1 MRLTTCEQLWE
12 SGERETMPQDTAEHD
27 QASNGEPMLL
37 SIEAPLLDVLME
49 ALHLLVGEE
58 GAQGLLEAW
67 GIRPLVCVLDTNI
80 LLRDLVH
87 AANMQERTGLIR
99 AAQTGL
105 VRLYASTTVRD
116 EMPEKILLKHREMHF
131 GDPDVALATWDEI
144 YAPLVTFL
152 DPLDLRAE
160 SSATKALQLRDRDDV
175 PTARIVEL
183 IHPDVIFSE
192 DQDLQAFVTVAKEIW
207 TQVAVALRDHA
218 ERGMVDIAISL
229 GGGMVIQVSISS
241 VSLFLRW
248 LCRINRTVLLVLAVS
263 LGVALVIPQS
273 RRFLL
278 RQGQALLDLLLNEQV
293 WESVKAVSDF
303 LLENYHIRQASGE
316 FLALHGRT
324 AHPRTALEYL
334 GMVLARTPV
343 PLRVRRIVEQ
353 MEALGYVSRGAHP
366 ETYVRQLLNAH
377 PLLFEKTSERHWRLV
392 SHGRADE
399 QDLA

>member
-1 MRLTTCEQLWE
+1 MRLTTCDQLWE
-12 SGERETMPQDTAEHD
+12 PGERETTMQDTAEHD
-27 QASNGEPMLL
+27 QASNGKPVLI
-37 SIEAPLLDVLME
+37 SIETPVLDMLME
-49 ALHLLVGEE
+49 ALHLFIGEE
-58 GAQGLLEAW
+58 GVQVLLEAW

-80 LLRDLVH
+80 LLRDLVR
-87 AANMQERTGLIR
+87 AANMRERTGLIR

-116 EMPEKILLKHREMHF
+116 EMPEKIPLKHREMHF
-131 GDPDVALATWDEI
+131 DPDVALATWDEM

-152 DPLDLRAE
+152 DPLDLHA
-160 SSATKALQLRDRDDV
+160 SSKATKVLQLRDRDDV
-175 PTARIVEL
+175 PTAHIVEL
-183 IHPDVIFSE
+183 LHPDVIFSE
-192 DQDLQAFVTVAKEIW
+192 DQDLQAFVTVAKEIR
-207 TQVAVALRDHA
+207 TQVAAALRDHA
-218 ERGMVDIAISL
+218 ERGMVEIAISV
-229 GGGMVIQVSISS
+229 GGGMVIQVSIAS

-248 LCRINRTVLLVLAVS
+248 LCSINRTVLLALAVL
-263 LGVALVIPQS
+263 LGVALIIPQS
-273 RRFLL
+273 RQFLL
-278 RQGQALLDLLLNEQV
+278 RQGQTLLDLLLNEQV
-293 WESVKAVSDF
+293 WESVQAASDF
-303 LLENYHIRQASGE
+303 LLENDQIRKASGE

-377 PLLFEKTSERHWRLV
+377 PLLFEKTSARHWRLV
-392 SHGRADE
+392 SHGKTDE

>member
-1 MRLTTCEQLWE
+1 MT
-12 SGERETMPQDTAEHD
+12 QDTVEHN
-27 QASNGEPMLL
+27 QASNGEPVLVP
-37 SIEAPLLDVLME
+37 IETPLLDVLME

-58 GAQGLLEAW
+58 GVQDLLKIW
-67 GIRPLVCVLDTNI
+67 GIRPLVCILDTNI
-80 LLRDLVH
+80 LLRDLVR
-87 AANMQERTGLIR
+87 AANMQEKTGLIR

-116 EMPEKILLKHREMHF
+116 EMPEKIPLKHREMHF
-131 GDPDVALATWDEI
+131 DDPDVALAIWHEM

-152 DPLDLRAE
+152 NPQDLRT
-160 SSATKALQLRDRDDV
+160 SSKTTKALQLRDRDDV

-218 ERGMVDIAISL
+218 ERGIVEIAISV
-229 GGGMVIQVSISS
+229 GGGMVIQVSIAS

-248 LCRINRTVLLVLAVS
+248 LWSINRTVLFALAVS

-278 RQGQALLDLLLNEQV
+278 RQGQALFDILLNEQM
-293 WESVKAVSDF
+293 WESVKAVSAF
-303 LLENYHIRQASGE
+303 LLENDHIRKASGE

-334 GMVLARTPV
+334 GIVLARTPV
-343 PLRVRRIVEQ
+343 PLPVRRIVEQ

-366 ETYVRQLLNAH
+366 ETYVRQLLNDH
-377 PLLFEKTSERHWRLV
+377 PLLFEKTSARRWRLV

>member
-1 MRLTTCEQLWE
+1 M
-12 SGERETMPQDTAEHD
+12 MQDTAEHD
-27 QASNGEPMLL
+27 QASDGKPELT
-37 SIEAPLLDVLME
+37 SRETPLLDVLME
-49 ALHLLVGEE
+49 VLHLFIGEE
-58 GAQGLLEAW
+58 GVQGLLEAW
-67 GIRPLVCVLDTNI
+67 GISPLVCVLDTNI
-80 LLRDLVH
+80 LLRDLVR
-87 AANMQERTGLIR
+87 AANMQERTGLVR

-116 EMPEKILLKHREMHF
+116 EVPEKILLKQREMHF
-131 GDPDVALATWDEI
+131 DDPDVALATWNEM
-144 YAPLVTFL
+144 YTPLVTFL
-152 DPLDLRAE
+152 DPLGLRT
-160 SSATKALQLRDRDDV
+160 SSKATKALQLRDRDDV

-192 DQDLQAFVTVAKEIW
+192 DQDLQTFVTVAKEIW

-218 ERGMVDIAISL
+218 ESGMVDVAISV
-229 GGGMVIQVSISS
+229 GGGIVIQVSIAS

-248 LCRINRTVLLVLAVS
+248 LCSINRKVFLALAVIF
-263 LGVALVIPQS
+263 GVALIIPQS
-273 RRFLL
+273 RWFLL
-278 RQGQALLDLLLNEQV
+278 RQGQALRLLLNEQM
-293 WESVKAVSDF
+293 WESVKATSDF
-303 LLENYHIRQASGE
+303 LLKNYQRRKASGK

-353 MEALGYVSRGAHP
+353 MEALSYVPRGAHP

-377 PLLFEKTSERHWRLV
+377 PLLFEKTSARHWRLV

-399 QDLA
+399 QGLV

>member
-1 MRLTTCEQLWE
+1 MRLTPYGQLWNP
-12 SGERETMPQDTAEHD
+12 GERETVMQDTTEYD
-27 QASNGEPMLL
+27 QASKEILV
-37 SIEAPLLDVLME
+37 LDMLME
-49 ALHLLVGEE
+49 VLHLLFGEE
-58 GAQGLLEAW
+58 GVQGFLEAW

-80 LLRDLVH
+80 LLRDLVR

-116 EMPEKILLKHREMHF
+116 EMLEKIPLKHRQMHF
-131 GDPDVALATWDEI
+131 DDPAIALATWGKM
-144 YAPLVTFL
+144 YTPLVTFL
-152 DPLDLRAE
+152 DPLDLRA
-160 SSATKALQLRDRDDV
+160 SSKATKALQLRDRDDV
-175 PTARIVEL
+175 STARIIEL
-183 IHPDVIFSE
+183 IHPDIIFSE

-218 ERGMVDIAISL
+218 EHGMVEIAISI
-229 GGGMVIQVSISS
+229 GGGMVIQVSIAS

-248 LCRINRTVLLVLAVS
+248 LCRINRTVFLALAVS
-263 LGVALVIPQS
+263 LGVALVVPQS

-278 RQGQALLDLLLNEQV
+278 RQGQALLDLLLNERV
-293 WESVKAVSDF
+293 WESVKVVSDF
-303 LLENYHIRQASGE
+303 LLENDHIRKASGE
-316 FLALHGRT
+316 FLALHRRT
-324 AHPRTALEYL
+324 SHPRMALEYL

-366 ETYVRQLLNAH
+366 ETYVRQLLHAH
-377 PLLFEKTSERHWRLV
+377 PLLFEKTSARHWRLV

-399 QDLA
+399 QGLA